1 VRVVLELIRAE
12 RLAGARA
19 VAREA
24 ATHGPEQQQAHRGFV
39 MFHEADDAQRV
50 EVRGR
55 DGQGR
60 HSVATRRDETARFC
74 RFAFPRRQ
82 EARLHVPRV
91 VACERDVE
99 HVRPREHRSCLY
111 EVFEKCSKPGGRL
124 RHSVA
129 AGELV
134 RMSVA
139 PSAIFTM
146 QEHRVDE
153 RRRLPEQDDH
163 VAPETGRLQQGYLL
177 VALERIAHSQV
188 FVSIG

>member
-1 VRVVLELIRAE
+1 
-12 RLAGARA
+12 
-19 VAREA
+19 
-24 ATHGPEQQQAHRGFV
+24 

-91 VACERDVE
+91 VAVERAF
-99 HVRPREHRSCLY
+99 HQARLF
-111 EVFEKCSKPGGRL
+111 EVFEKLPKAGGWL
-124 RHSVA
+124 RQIDA
-129 AGELV
+129 TGKLV
-134 RMSVA
+134 RGGSRALV
-139 PSAIFTM
+139 IFAV
-146 QEHRVDE
+146 QELRVHM

-163 VAPETGRLQQGYLL
+163 VSPASRSVRKGHLL
-177 VALERIAHSQV
+177 VAFNRIAHA
-188 FVSIG
+188 